1 MLINRKYI
9 MAITGL
15 FLCIFLIVHLSAN
28 FLLLLPNGIAQEAY
42 NTYSHLLRNNPLISA
57 VSVLLYLAIVF
68 HSIIALIITLGN
80 KKAKPQN
87 YFMNYAQ
94 QTSSW
99 SSRNMGLL
107 GLMILIFIIVH
118 MANFW
123 AKVKLGYGPALP
135 VDSKSQI
142 DIYSV
147 VVTTFK
153 NPAITLFYTILSI
166 PLAMHLHHGVQSATK
181 TLGLYHKRYL
191 KYVAIIATIYSFVMG
206 LGFGIIPLYIYFFS
220 QG

>member
-28 FLLLLPNGIAQEAY
+28 FLLLLPNNLAKEAY

-57 VSVLLYLAIVF
+57 VSILLYLAIIF
-68 HSIIALIITLGN
+68 HSVMALIITLDN
-80 KKAKPQN
+80 KKAKPQK

-94 QTSSW
+94 QNSSW
-99 SSRNMGLL
+99 NSRNMGLL

-123 AKVKLGYGPALP
+123 AKVKLGYGPELP
-135 VDSKSQI
+135 IDSKGQI

-147 VVTTFK
+147 VVTTLK
-153 NPAITLFYTILSI
+153 NPFITLFYTILSI
-166 PLAMHLHHGVQSATK
+166 PLAMHLHHGVQSAAK

-191 KYVAIIATIYSFVMG
+191 KYVALIATFYSCVMG
-206 LGFGIIPLYIYFFS
+206 LGFGLIPLYIYFFS